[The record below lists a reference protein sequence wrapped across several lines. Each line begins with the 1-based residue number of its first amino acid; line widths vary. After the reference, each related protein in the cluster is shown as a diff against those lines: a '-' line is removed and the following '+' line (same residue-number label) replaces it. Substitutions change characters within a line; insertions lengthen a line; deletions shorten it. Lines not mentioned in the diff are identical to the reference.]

1 MSKMAG
7 WRHKHYV
14 RQSNIFFD
22 KLFNPYCGNSGN
34 IYRRELYKL
43 ARASFILFLAIES
56 SIWISIVFKIEFVAQ
71 SEK

>member
-14 RQSNIFFD
+14 RQSNIFLTNFLILID
-22 KLFNPYCGNSGN
+22 SGN

-56 SIWISIVFKIEFVAQ
+56 SIWISIVFKIEFEAH